1 MEESYR
7 AVGLAIF
14 RLAANSGEEAEC
26 LKSQAVLRSVLQR
39 HPVIRGFALS
49 TLARRLREGAAA
61 GNQPSQRHRASAGA
75 SAEARVPHTG
85 IRLAL
90 EVLLASYHPSASHV
104 VAPVVDALGDSSLEG
119 GTSPLLPWA
128 ARLCL
133 LHACSAGASAGS
145 KRWRWLP
152 TVADSACSLALQE
165 IATEGSSSVS
175 GSEAGKGK
183 GRARGHG
190 AKSAPS
196 KQIANRVAVG
206 TDKAEMYQA
215 TLMADVCAELA
226 RVEVAGPAA
235 VSTKKSG
242 FLFASLGTTPDD
254 VATISSVRAA
264 TSLPERHAADSFRLK
279 LQGLRDALLS
289 RRGSEGNAPVGQS
302 VPSVRTIIGDVAL
315 EDLDIHPQAVKRA
328 LERGRCGEAFILAV
342 QAALKEQ
349 LSPTSTSEAKD
360 QQVSSNKGRRVSVN
374 LKHALETCLFGV
386 GLAGGRGLLDAV
398 VPDGD
403 EIGLTSTSSSTRATR
418 TTEARQACA
427 LMRGL
432 VEEGTRIRDML
443 LVLVGMYQERERL
456 PSTSSPTISM
466 DSGRLTGAQVVAT
479 AQSAC
484 DFRRRTLA
492 TVVGAFV
499 AWLAD
504 TPWVWG
510 ATEGVEGED
519 WEGDFE
525 AAAMATFVV
534 FPSPGAACA
543 DEGICTAGLVDRVR
557 SDVRESCP
565 YNQDSYGEGQPRNGS
580 VESRGVD
587 PTEVLDRLV
596 AGAAMAMG
604 RVDADE
610 VEWLDVLRRVA
621 TAGAASDALKT
632 YAIACV
638 ERSASL
644 GGQAPFMV
652 RGKRRFSQVGGEE
665 LWGLLQ
671 GACLL
676 HEEKM
681 PASLIVRTAAAVV
694 TASRK
699 TCQSWMVSPGLL
711 GSSPIRVVIDMVTA
725 AKGCLTASD
734 LLAGLLEGPSDDGPA
749 LAADVFAAFIAASA
763 AENGRPAGGDNE
775 VGDLR
780 SLSMAWLHGALV
792 TAVLPVRTPADS
804 TVDLDRF
811 MSATAL
817 TRVLIQRVPFEAK
830 PVLLAVEEAAE
841 LATAGR
847 GVGGCPRRSGN
858 NRSVSGRGVG
868 ENLDGDPASPLASLL
883 KLAGAAKQSRLLP
896 LPVPATVSPPRSAG
910 LKCGE
915 ASGAG
920 GVGVGDDGESPA
932 KDRDGWQAD
941 ASVAF
946 VTAGLLLDAFVRSP
960 TAARRSIRE
969 AMQQGGC
976 GNELQVVQRVLRT
989 ALCTAPASPG
999 QPLGG
1004 IPTTLPAGSGD
1015 RKVAACLLVGF
1026 LVESGVP
1033 GWDETKAAM
1042 TPPPPQLL
1050 VAAKEAARTEGE
1062 THVWHCDHSRQQLTA
1077 LRLEVMLQSLLC
1089 DVGGSRLVGDMDI
1102 EKSFPDVFRT
1112 ARTLARAIAHHAS
1125 ALVTRTN
1132 QGQEAWR
1139 TNDYHRFQSG
1149 GGGVEGV
1156 DPRWPSVVG
1165 GGCSRDGDGAG
1176 HRQLELPRRAL
1187 AGRLQHSPAAAAL
1200 TSWVSSIVKT
1210 VKQFRRWLPWQPL
1223 ADELRELV
1231 LRNARQKPVRQL
1243 VSGGERNET
1252 EGRTL
1257 TAEAAVFAVSELL
1270 LAWDEGGEEVIP
1282 AVFRSVL
1289 CSKALNIAA
1298 APVASDA
1305 PPPIWL
1311 ELLRCLID
1319 EGRCDVSGWMSS
1331 CLDGSTQQDPL
1342 AMAAAAAVWIGGDG
1356 PRAGQR
1362 SRRGTH
1368 EAWVHW
1374 YGARLGSLIPTG
1386 DAGFGDW
1393 LILSSATGAS
1403 AGSGVQVR
1411 VEALAR
1417 TIQPDEWQHWG
1428 RSPLQAA
1435 WNFPGTWAAICQSSE
1450 STSTEEAPPAILL
1463 PPFASWLRVVLRGGS
1478 TCPKHL
1484 LEAYL
1489 RRMALEVYLPCQF
1502 GRASNEMA
1510 RQWLA
1515 VLIEAEATVEG
1526 SGRKRAKMA
1535 ADAVVCDGGSVTAD
1549 PSSGSAGGMV
1559 SACHLVVKAFFREE
1573 LLRFGSGE
1581 APAAPNGGPMSWL
1594 WPLEAVVAACG
1605 NNGSFGGGSLARR
1618 RRGSLGPERIDSD
1631 ASSRITLDGP
1641 PSALARAL
1649 STVPHD
1655 LLCGSRR
1662 FGMGGQPPPALATL
1676 RAFATRVVDLT
1687 ARALA
1692 TPPCRH
1698 WSVARQLLLG
1708 LGLLYHALA
1717 KPVPTRGG
1725 KLQKSFG
1732 APSRAGAIESDS
1744 AAQEAAQAVA
1754 LSAIE
1759 GLVRIALGLGNL
1771 GVGERDSG
1779 EGGNRGAA
1787 AASESGNPLLTSAC
1801 LALRPLETGDCAGAD
1816 DFARALM
1823 GAGAWRA
1830 ATAFFGERSAAQ
1842 ASFSVKAPSLG
1853 KTAPSIV
1860 QTASLAPSLPPPPRP
1875 LSPQAGPEQGH
1886 RLSSPGAMPAV
1897 EPHHS
1902 VGGDQASGQSTADCC
1917 ISLAQELVGGAQP
1930 CSSGRGEREQVVGSP
1945 RALLWDTPSRQKK
1958 KVRLSTNAVEGK
1970 SPPASSPRR
1979 VLPMRSSKQQHHHEG
1994 SES

>member
-1 MEESYR
+1 M
-7 AVGLAIF
+7 G
-14 RLAANSGEEAEC
+14 
-26 LKSQAVLRSVLQR
+26 
-39 HPVIRGFALS
+39 
-49 TLARRLREGAAA
+49 
-61 GNQPSQRHRASAGA
+61 QPG
-75 SAEARVPHTG
+75 
-85 IRLAL
+85 
-90 EVLLASYHPSASHV
+90 
-104 VAPVVDALGDSSLEG
+104 
-119 GTSPLLPWA
+119 
-128 ARLCL
+128 
-133 LHACSAGASAGS
+133 
-145 KRWRWLP
+145 
-152 TVADSACSLALQE
+152 
-165 IATEGSSSVS
+165 
-175 GSEAGKGK
+175 
-183 GRARGHG
+183 
-190 AKSAPS
+190 
-196 KQIANRVAVG
+196 
-206 TDKAEMYQA
+206 
-215 TLMADVCAELA
+215 
-226 RVEVAGPAA
+226 
-235 VSTKKSG
+235 
-242 FLFASLGTTPDD
+242 
-254 VATISSVRAA
+254 
-264 TSLPERHAADSFRLK
+264 
-279 LQGLRDALLS
+279 
-289 RRGSEGNAPVGQS
+289 
-302 VPSVRTIIGDVAL
+302 PSVRTMIGDVAL

-342 QAALKEQ
+342 QAALKGQ
-349 LSPTSTSEAKD
+349 LAPTSTFDAKD
-360 QQVSSNKGRRVSVN
+360 QQFSSSRSRRVSVN
-374 LKHALETCLFGV
+374 LKRALEACLFGV

-403 EIGLTSTSSSTRATR
+403 EIEFTPSSSSTRATGK
-418 TTEARQACA
+418 TEARQACA

-432 VEEGTRIRDML
+432 VEEGTRIRDLL
-443 LVLVGMYQERERL
+443 LVLVGMYREREPLL
-456 PSTSSPTISM
+456 PTSSPAIPM

-479 AQSAC
+479 VQSAC

-492 TVVGAFV
+492 AVVGAFV
-499 AWLAD
+499 GWLAD

-534 FPSPGAACA
+534 FPTPGAACA
-543 DEGICTAGLVDRVR
+543 DEGICTAGLVERVR

-565 YNQDSYGEGQPRNGS
+565 YNQDSSGEGRPRNVSVGS
-580 VESRGVD
+580 CSVD

-621 TAGAASDALKT
+621 IAGAASDALKT

-652 RGKRRFSQVGGEE
+652 RGKRRFSQVSGKE

-671 GACLL
+671 EACLV
-676 HEEKM
+676 HEKKM
-681 PASLIVRTAAAVV
+681 PASLLVRTAAAVV

-711 GSSPIRVVIDMVTA
+711 GSSPIRVVIDMLTA

-734 LLAGLLEGPSDDGPA
+734 LLAGLLERPERPGDRGPS
-749 LAADVFAAFIAASA
+749 LAADIFAAFIAASA
-763 AENGRPAGGDNE
+763 AANGRTAGDDNE

-780 SLSMAWLHGALV
+780 SVSMAWLHGALA
-792 TAVLPVRTPADS
+792 TAILPVRTPAGS
-804 TVDLDRF
+804 AVDLDGV
-811 MSATAL
+811 MSAIAL

-830 PVLLAVEEAAE
+830 PVLFAVEEAAE

-847 GVGGCPRRSGN
+847 GVGACTRRSGK
-858 NRSVSGRGVG
+858 NRRVSGRVVG
-868 ENLDGDPASPLASLL
+868 ENLDGDAASPLASLL
-883 KLAGAAKQSRLLP
+883 KLTGAAKQSRLLP
-896 LPVPATVSPPRSAG
+896 LPVPTTVSPPCSAG
-910 LKCGE
+910 LKRGE
-915 ASGAG
+915 ASGWGA
-920 GVGVGDDGESPA
+920 VGVDDNEESTET
-932 KDRDGWQAD
+932 DRDGWQAD
-941 ASVAF
+941 ASAAS

-976 GNELQVVQRVLRT
+976 GNELQVVQHVLRT

-1015 RKVAACLLVGF
+1015 RKVPACLLVGF

-1050 VAAKEAARTEGE
+1050 VAAEEAVRTEGE
-1062 THVWHCDHSRQQLTA
+1062 AHVWHSGHSRQPLTA
-1077 LRLEVMLQSLLC
+1077 LRLEMMLQSLLC
-1089 DVGGSRLVGDMDI
+1089 DMGGSRLIGDMDI

-1112 ARTLARAIAHHAS
+1112 ARTLARAIAQHAS
-1125 ALVTRTN
+1125 SLVTRTTE
-1132 QGQEAWR
+1132 GEEAWR
-1139 TNDYHRFQSG
+1139 SNDYHRFQSG
-1149 GGGVEGV
+1149 GGAFEGV
-1156 DPRWPSVVG
+1156 DPRWPGVVG
-1165 GGCSRDGDGAG
+1165 GNCSRGGEEAS

-1187 AGRLQHSPAAAAL
+1187 AGRLQRAPAAAAL

-1231 LRNARQKPVRQL
+1231 LRNARQQPVKQL
-1243 VSGGERNET
+1243 VTGGERDET
-1252 EGRTL
+1252 ERMTL
-1257 TAEAAVFAVSELL
+1257 AAEAAVFAVSELL
-1270 LAWDEGGEEVIP
+1270 LAWDEGGEELIP

-1289 CSKALNIAA
+1289 CSKALNKAV

-1319 EGRCDVSGWMSS
+1319 EGQCDVSGWMPS
-1331 CLDGSTQQDPL
+1331 CLDGSAQQDPL
-1342 AMAAAAAVWIGGDG
+1342 AMTAAAAVWIGGDG

-1362 SRRGTH
+1362 SKRGTR

-1374 YGARLGSLIPTG
+1374 YGARLGSLIPKG
-1386 DAGFGDW
+1386 DVDFGDW
-1393 LILSSATGAS
+1393 LVLAS
-1403 AGSGVQVR
+1403 ANGPCAGGGVQVR
-1411 VEALAR
+1411 VEGLAR

-1435 WNFPGTWAAICQSSE
+1435 WNFPGRWAAVSESSE
-1450 STSTEEAPPAILL
+1450 TASTGGAPPAIVL

-1478 TCPKHL
+1478 ICPKHL

-1515 VLIEAEATVEG
+1515 VLIEAEAAAEG
-1526 SGRKRAKMA
+1526 RGRKRAKMA
-1535 ADAVVCDGGSVTAD
+1535 ADAIVCDGGSLAAD
-1549 PSSGSAGGMV
+1549 ASSGSAGGMV

-1605 NNGSFGGGSLARR
+1605 NTGSFGGGSLARR
-1618 RRGSLGPERIDSD
+1618 GRYSLGPEGIDGD
-1631 ASSRITLDGP
+1631 ANSRITLDGP

-1725 KLQKSFG
+1725 KLQKSLG
-1732 APSRAGAIESDS
+1732 APSRATAVESDS

-1759 GLVRIALGLGNL
+1759 GLVRIALGLNV
-1771 GVGERDSG
+1771 GVGEGDSG
-1779 EGGNRGAA
+1779 EGGGGGSA
-1787 AASESGNPLLTSAC
+1787 AASKSGNPLLTSAC
-1801 LALRPLETGDCAGAD
+1801 LALRPLETGGCAGAED
-1816 DFARALM
+1816 LAQALM

-1830 ATAFFGERSAAQ
+1830 ETAFFGQRNAAQ
-1842 ASFSVKAPSLG
+1842 ASSSVKPPSLG
-1853 KTAPSIV
+1853 KTAPALV
-1860 QTASLAPSLPPPPRP
+1860 QTSSLAPSLPPPPPP

-1886 RLSSPGAMPAV
+1886 RLSSPGATPAI
-1897 EPHHS
+1897 ESHHS

-1917 ISLAQELVGGAQP
+1917 ISLAQELVGGTQP
-1930 CSSGRGEREQVVGSP
+1930 CSSRRSEREQVVGSP
-1945 RALLWDTPSRQKK
+1945 RAPSWDMPSRQKK
-1958 KVRLSTNAVEGK
+1958 KARLSTNAMEGK
-1970 SPPASSPRR
+1970 SPPPSSPRR

-1994 SES
+1994 GGS

>member
-1 MEESYR
+1 MEESYG

-14 RLAANSGEEAEC
+14 RLVADSGEEAEC
-26 LKSQAVLRSVLQR
+26 LKSQAILRCVLQR
-39 HPVIRGFALS
+39 HPVVRGFALS
-49 TLARRLREGAAA
+49 TLARRLREGATA
-61 GNQPSQRHRASAGA
+61 GNQPSRRHRASAGA

-104 VAPVVDALGDSSLEG
+104 VSPVVDALGDSNLEG

-133 LHACSAGASAGS
+133 LHACLAGTSAGS

-190 AKSAPS
+190 AKSAPT
-196 KQIANRVAVG
+196 KEIANRVAAG

-215 TLMADVCAELA
+215 TLMADVCTELA
-226 RVEVAGPAA
+226 RVEVAEPAA

-242 FLFASLGTTPDD
+242 FLFGSLGTTPDD
-254 VATISSVRAA
+254 VARISSAGAA
-264 TSLPERHAADSFRLK
+264 ASLPGRHAADSFRLK

-302 VPSVRTIIGDVAL
+302 VPSVTTIIGDVAL

-349 LSPTSTSEAKD
+349 LTPTSTTEAKD
-360 QQVSSNKGRRVSVN
+360 QQFSSNRGRRISVN
-374 LKHALETCLFGV
+374 LKLALETCLFGS

-403 EIGLTSTSSSTRATR
+403 EIGFTSTSSSTRAKG

-427 LMRGL
+427 LMQGL
-432 VEEGTRIRDML
+432 VEEGTRIRDLL

-456 PSTSSPTISM
+456 PPTSSPAISM
-466 DSGRLTGAQVVAT
+466 DSGRL
-479 AQSAC
+479 
-484 DFRRRTLA
+484 
-492 TVVGAFV
+492 
-499 AWLAD
+499 
-504 TPWVWG
+504 
-510 ATEGVEGED
+510 
-519 WEGDFE
+519 
-525 AAAMATFVV
+525 
-534 FPSPGAACA
+534 
-543 DEGICTAGLVDRVR
+543 
-557 SDVRESCP
+557 
-565 YNQDSYGEGQPRNGS
+565 
-580 VESRGVD
+580 
-587 PTEVLDRLV
+587 
-596 AGAAMAMG
+596 AGA
-604 RVDADE
+604 
-610 VEWLDVLRRVA
+610 
-621 TAGAASDALKT
+621 
-632 YAIACV
+632 
-638 ERSASL
+638 
-644 GGQAPFMV
+644 QAPFMV
-652 RGKRRFSQVGGEE
+652 SGKRRFSQVGGKE

-671 GACLL
+671 GACLV

-699 TCQSWMVSPGLL
+699 TCQSRMVSPGLL
-711 GSSPIRVVIDMVTA
+711 GSSPIRVVIDMLTA
-725 AKGCLTASD
+725 AKDCLTASD
-734 LLAGLLEGPSDDGPA
+734 LLTGLLEVPGDDGPA

-763 AENGRPAGGDNE
+763 AGNGRTAGGDNE

-780 SLSMAWLHGALV
+780 SLSMSWLHGALA
-792 TAVLPVRTPADS
+792 TAVLPVRTPAGS
-804 TVDLDRF
+804 TVELNRV

-847 GVGGCPRRSGN
+847 GVGGCTRRSGKS
-858 NRSVSGRGVG
+858 RRVSGRGGG
-868 ENLDGDPASPLASLL
+868 ENLDGDAASPLASLL

-896 LPVPATVSPPRSAG
+896 LPVPSTVSPPRSAG

-920 GVGVGDDGESPA
+920 AVGA
-932 KDRDGWQAD
+932 
-941 ASVAF
+941 
-946 VTAGLLLDAFVRSP
+946 
-960 TAARRSIRE
+960 
-969 AMQQGGC
+969 
-976 GNELQVVQRVLRT
+976 
-989 ALCTAPASPG
+989 
-999 QPLGG
+999 G

-1050 VAAKEAARTEGE
+1050 VAAEESVRTEGE
-1062 THVWHCDHSRQQLTA
+1062 SHVWHSYHSRQQLTA

-1089 DVGGSRLVGDMDI
+1089 DVGGSRLIGDMDV

-1125 ALVTRTN
+1125 ALVTRPN
-1132 QGQEAWR
+1132 QGQQAWR

-1149 GGGVEGV
+1149 GGGFEGV
-1156 DPRWPSVVG
+1156 DPHWPSIVG
-1165 GGCSRDGDGAG
+1165 GSCSRGGEGAG
-1176 HRQLELPRRAL
+1176 NRQLKLPRRAL

-1210 VKQFRRWLPWQPL
+1210 VRQFRRWLPWQPL

-1231 LRNARQKPVRQL
+1231 LRNARRKPVRQL

-1252 EGRTL
+1252 QGRTL
-1257 TAEAAVFAVSELL
+1257 AAEAAVFAVSELL
-1270 LAWDEGGEEVIP
+1270 LAWDEGGEEVVP
-1282 AVFRSVL
+1282 AVFQSVL
-1289 CSKALNIAA
+1289 CSKALNIAV

-1311 ELLRCLID
+1311 ELLRCLVD
-1319 EGRCDVSGWMSS
+1319 EGQCDMSGWMSS
-1331 CLDGSTQQDPL
+1331 CLDGSAQQDPL
-1342 AMAAAAAVWIGGDG
+1342 AMASAAAVWIGGDG

-1374 YGARLGSLIPTG
+1374 YGAKLGSLIPTG
-1386 DAGFGDW
+1386 DADFGDW

-1403 AGSGVQVR
+1403 ASGGVQVR
-1411 VEALAR
+1411 VEGLAR
-1417 TIQPDEWQHWG
+1417 TIQPDEWEHWG

-1435 WNFPGTWAAICQSSE
+1435 WNFPGTWAAVSQRSESQSSE
-1450 STSTEEAPPAILL
+1450 GAPPAILL

-1515 VLIEAEATVEG
+1515 VLIEAEATAEG

-1535 ADAVVCDGGSVTAD
+1535 ADAVVCDWGSVTAD
-1549 PSSGSAGGMV
+1549 PSSGSAVGMV

-1605 NNGSFGGGSLARR
+1605 NNGSFGRGSLARR
-1618 RRGSLGPERIDSD
+1618 RRGSLGPEGIDSD

-1717 KPVPTRGG
+1717 KPVSARGG

-1732 APSRAGAIESDS
+1732 APSRAGDVELDS

-1759 GLVRIALGLGNL
+1759 GLVRISLGLGNL

-1779 EGGNRGAA
+1779 EGGNRGSA
-1787 AASESGNPLLTSAC
+1787 AASKSGNPLLTSAC
-1801 LALRPLETGDCAGAD
+1801 LALRPLETGGCAGAD

-1830 ATAFFGERSAAQ
+1830 ETAFFGERSAAQ
-1842 ASFSVKAPSLG
+1842 ASSSVKAPSLDN
-1853 KTAPSIV
+1853 TAPALE
-1860 QTASLAPSLPPPPRP
+1860 QTASLALSLPPPPPP

-1886 RLSSPGAMPAV
+1886 RLSSPGATPAV

-1917 ISLAQELVGGAQP
+1917 ISLAQELVGGAQQ

-1945 RALLWDTPSRQKK
+1945 RAPSWDMPSRQKK
-1958 KVRLSTNAVEGK
+1958 KARLSTNAMEGK
-1970 SPPASSPRR
+1970 SPPPSSPRR